1 MSAIA
6 PAGVTE
12 QLAAHEATRS
22 LALYQAL
29 VHSTDKGEAALPP
42 DHLLEQVIP
51 ALEDD
56 SLGHTLIVAPP
67 SSAKTLSLLAASGWW
82 IGQKPTDH
90 LGYFCDTGPRAYERS
105 VAVRDTVEA
114 SPNYRAIFPRVKPD
128 KAKGWGEG
136 EWFVQRPDINDKDAT
151 FLAAGVGANIIG
163 IRLNRIVYDDIA
175 NEENTATELQR
186 DKVIRWITNTA
197 QRRLSRGGRSVMICT
212 RWHDADPAAWAMAQ
226 GWHTVHIKAIVE
238 GRSYW
243 PAQWPVDVL
252 RCPGGCEPD
261 PTTGKCRF
269 DEQTKQWVNC
279 AYREMGAMAFGQQ
292 YQGETVDED
301 AAIFKRAWFN
311 HRYDTV
317 PASASLGAITC
328 DTAGW
333 DEKSTTSDYC
343 AIGVYKSDGQRLW
356 KLDMINER
364 MQFPE
369 VERTLADL
377 QHRHNLGIVVEDTPW
392 ARPLIQRLQTPRDR
406 GGAGCWGVIA
416 QKTEGRSKL
425 NRAKAVAPIVEA
437 GNLLLP
443 EGAAWVGPF
452 IEAMVGFPLAAHDD
466 IVDEFEIAAR
476 YLLGRK
482 MRDPKATQRP
492 YSATGGKVTMKR

>member
-1 MSAIA
+1 MTLA
-6 PAGVTE
+6 PSPDQIVTDR
-12 QLAAHEATRS
+12 AARS

-29 VHSTDKGEAALPP
+29 VHQTDKAEPALPP
-42 DHLLEQVIP
+42 DHLLHQVIP

-67 SSAKTLSLLAASGWW
+67 ASAKTLSLLAACGYW
-82 IGQKPTDH
+82 IGNRPTDH
-90 LGYFCDTGPRAYERS
+90 IGYFCDTGPRAYERS

-114 SPNYRAIFPRVKPD
+114 SPNFRAIFPQVKPD

-136 EWFVQRPDINDKDAT
+136 EWFVWRPDRNDKDAS
-151 FLAAGVGANIIG
+151 FLAAGVGGNIIG
-163 IRLNRIVYDDIA
+163 VRLNRIVFDDIA
-175 NEENTATELQR
+175 NEENMATELQR
-186 DKVIRWITNTA
+186 DKVIRWMTGTA
-197 QRRLSRGGRSVMICT
+197 LRRLQRGGRAVMICT
-212 RWHDADPAAWAMAQ
+212 RWHDADPAAWAMSQ

-238 GRSYW
+238 GKSYW
-243 PAQWPVDVL
+243 PVQWPVEVL
-252 RCPGGCEPD
+252 RCPGGCQ
-261 PTTGKCRF
+261 PTESGKCRF
-269 DEQTKQWVNC
+269 DERTGQWVNC
-279 AYREMGAMAFGQQ
+279 AFREMGALSFGQQ

-311 HRYDTV
+311 RRYRQV
-317 PASASLGAITC
+317 PASAELGVISC

-356 KLDMINER
+356 KLDMVNER
-364 MQFPE
+364 MSFPE
-369 VERTLADL
+369 VERALKDL
-377 QHRHNLGIVVEDTPW
+377 QDEHNLPIVVEDTPW
-392 ARPLIQRLQTPRDR
+392 ARPLIQRLQTPRDQ

-443 EGAAWVGPF
+443 EEAGWVATF
-452 IEAMVGFPLAAHDD
+452 IENMVKFPNAAHDD

-476 YLLGRK
+476 YLIGRNAY
-482 MRDPKATQRP
+482 DPAKVGQDVGR
-492 YSATGGKVTMKR
+492 YGGGRSGVKI